1 MYKWSMFECD
11 RDLDISHPISP
22 SYCALSMTRKGVHR
36 KGSNDFS
43 YMKYFNGKFSFKR
56 SKLKNDEDIL
66 IMKMYTLTLK
76 DTSSSNSKITKMYI
90 AQTYLLRNIGFSIW
104 TSLKYNSIV
113 VT

>member
-1 MYKWSMFECD
+1 
-11 RDLDISHPISP
+11 
-22 SYCALSMTRKGVHR
+22 MTRKGVHR
-36 KGSNDFS
+36 KGSNEFS
-43 YMKYFNGKFSFKR
+43 YMKHFNGKFSFKR

-66 IMKMYTLTLK
+66 IIKMYTLTLK

-104 TSLKYNSIV
+104 TSLKYTSIV